1 MGGAMFP
8 PYYLTWSQTLV
19 QVMKIK
25 ATSFKT
31 SHAGTAALSAPNPAA
46 GHCWP
51 PPPPETPGNSQQVWV
66 NLLWGRCSFLL
77 GPAVHK
83 VLFCTLQESVS
94 PDLCKFWCSMMG
106 LMATS
111 SKRAYAIPRPT
122 APRAPEAVHFW
133 PVPLQETLKHSS
145 VSVSLGSL
153 GPGAHKVCLSP
164 LWASLAGLILNA
176 ILPLLPSCWG
186 LSFALGCGVSPQL
199 QFYSCFMCTV
209 RAGDNEPAS
218 RTYD

>member
-1 MGGAMFP
+1 
-8 PYYLTWSQTLV
+8 
-19 QVMKIK
+19 MKIIT
-25 ATSFKT
+25 TSFKIF
-31 SHAGTAALSAPNPAA
+31 HVCIGTCVLPPILQEATANPHLHWRFLDTH
-46 GHCWP
+46 GK
-51 PPPPETPGNSQQVWV
+51 VWV
-66 NLLWGRCSFLL
+66 SLLCGHCSFLL